1 MLAIERK
8 NEILDKLRAEQ
19 RVLVS
24 DLAAYYH
31 VTEETIRRDLDKLE
45 KEGYATKTYG
55 GAILGNSTKTDLSY
69 TIRNKTNVEAKNQI
83 AAIASRLIEDGDH
96 LMLDDS
102 STSLYLAK
110 KLKEKKNLTVITNSV
125 ELVVELS
132 DVEGW
137 TILLTGGRLKPE
149 SLALVGDQT
158 QQALR
163 RYHVDKAVMSCKGID
178 LESGVTDSSEFH
190 SQTKQSMLRC
200 AKTRILILD
209 SSKFD
214 KISFIVNKNDKIAF
228 VGENELAQ
236 TTLFKILMGELEPDE
251 GSVKWG
257 QTVTTSYLPK
267 DNTEYF
273 EGCSD
278 SLVDWIRQFSSKKDD
293 VYLRGFLGRMLFS
306 GEEVFKPVNVLSGGE
321 KVRCML
327 SRMMLSGANVLLLDQ
342 PTNHLD
348 MEAIQAVNKGLCA
361 FPGNILLASHD
372 HELLQTTCNRVI
384 EFQPDGTIIDRLSS
398 YDDYIAWKLAKE
410 GN

>member
-24 DLAAYYH
+24 DLAEYYH

-69 TIRNKTNVEAKNQI
+69 TIRNKTNVDAKNQI

-110 KLKEKKNLTVITNSV
+110 KLKEKKGLTVITNSV

-132 DVEGW
+132 GVEGW
-137 TILLTGGRLKPE
+137 TIILTGGRLKPE

-158 QQALR
+158 QQSLR

-214 KISFIVNKNDKIAF
+214 KISFIDIAPLDVF
-228 VGENELAQ
+228 D
-236 TTLFKILMGELEPDE
+236 TI
-251 GSVKWG
+251 
-257 QTVTTSYLPK
+257 VTNAAPSKAWL
-267 DNTEYF
+267 DYF
-273 EGCSD
+273 ADHNIEC
-278 SLVDWIRQFSSKKDD
+278 L
-293 VYLRGFLGRMLFS
+293 Y
-306 GEEVFKPVNVLSGGE
+306 
-321 KVRCML
+321 
-327 SRMMLSGANVLLLDQ
+327 
-342 PTNHLD
+342 
-348 MEAIQAVNKGLCA
+348 
-361 FPGNILLASHD
+361 PG
-372 HELLQTTCNRVI
+372 T
-384 EFQPDGTIIDRLSS
+384 
-398 YDDYIAWKLAKE
+398 K
-410 GN
+410 